1 LVILGGASYGGDI
14 HVAPDLL
21 ECPVIRDPFVQRAAP
36 EDIRPIVDYLATLH
50 TGDQLQ
56 FGSEETCRVFP
67 RGTIYRDGRLDMCKQ
82 GLGPEGVQV
91 VLRGLSGTPIRH
103 LLLGTN
109 ALGTEGVRSLAE
121 ALEGNNRVETLYLGC
136 NAITAEALAPLAE
149 VLSRTSNVTSL
160 WLKRNPL
167 GVAGAGLVAKM
178 IRENRSLE
186 SLDLVHTQL
195 GLEGLQMIVQAI
207 MVSSAPLHSLYLS
220 GNGFGAEACT
230 ILAPLIGL
238 ARLRK
243 LAISVNPIGD
253 RGISILAEAVSK
265 RHTPLELGLASV
277 GLTALSGGSL
287 GGIMQ
292 NCVALDLGRAPSTEV
307 LGGQVNKLADDGALL
322 LAKAIPSSQ
331 TRILDLRY
339 NGITS
344 VGAHAIADSMEQ
356 SEHQLESVR
365 LGKYVPR
372 AAKRRIVG
380 STFPSTQI
388 LALSIVASRYR

>member
-1 LVILGGASYGGDI
+1 MLGGASYGAQI
-14 HVAPDLL
+14 HVSPDLL
-21 ECPVIRDPFVQRAAP
+21 QCPVIRDPFLQRATA
-36 EDIRPIVDYLATLH
+36 EEIRPIVDYLASLH
-50 TGDQLQ
+50 VGDPLQL
-56 FGSEETCRVFP
+56 GSEENFRVFP

-82 GLGPEGVQV
+82 GLGPEGVQS

-109 ALGTEGVRSLAE
+109 ALGVEGVRSLAD
-121 ALEGNNRVETLYLGC
+121 ALEGNDRVETLYLGC
-136 NAITAEALAPLAE
+136 NAITAEAVAPLAE

-167 GVAGAGLVAKM
+167 GVAGAGLVAQM

-186 SLDLVHTQL
+186 SVDLVHTQL

-220 GNGFGAEACT
+220 GNGFGPEACT

-265 RHTPLELGLASV
+265 RRTPLELGLASV

-292 NCVALDLGRAPSTEV
+292 NCTALDLGRAPSTEV
-307 LGGQVNKLADDGALL
+307 LSGQVNKLADDGALL
-322 LAKAIPSSQ
+322 LAKAIPNSQ

-339 NGITS
+339 NSITS
-344 VGAHAIADSMEQ
+344 AGAHALADSMEQ
-356 SEHQLESVR
+356 SEHRLESVR

-372 AAKRRIVG
+372 DAKRRIISLTVA
-380 STFPSTQI
+380 PTQI
-388 LALSIVASRYR
+388 PAQSTVASRYR